1 MIMREGVKT
10 KHTITLD
17 ERTEDLLQ
25 KAYENLGDGR
35 RLNNFIKGLIVI
47 GLAGCADVTGA
58 ADYDSVTGAAD
69 YDSLLFLANN
79 RNDLRPDGI
88 TELRQEIQAGL
99 NAIGWTM
106 PDPPRHETNIIQFPQ
121 SFVFSGGA

>member
-25 KAYENLGDGR
+25 KAYEDLGAGR
-35 RLNNFIKGLIVI
+35 RLNNFINTLLRI
-47 GLAGCADVTGA
+47 GLAGCAGITRA
-58 ADYDSVTGAAD
+58 ADYDRLVVLSNEKNG
-69 YDSLLFLANN
+69 LQ
-79 RNDLRPDGI
+79 NDGL
-88 TELRQEIQAGL
+88 TSLRQEIQAGW
-99 NAIGWTM
+99 NAREWTM
-106 PDPPRHETNIIQFPQ
+106 PDPPRHVTNIIQFPQ